1 MNHRALRAYCAHIN
15 MIECQH
21 ENKQATPPPK
31 KKTHKGPILMALGI
45 NKTIQSTQCSAS
57 DGVLL
62 RKALQRSESE
72 GQAAG

>member
-1 MNHRALRAYCAHIN
+1 MNHRAVRAYCAHIN

-21 ENKQATPPPK
+21 GNKQATPPPK
-31 KKTHKGPILMALGI
+31 KNTHVPILMALGI